1 MFRAI
6 ERKSLRDKDKDWVT
20 CLLLKE
26 NPYGIGRRLAFLVA
40 WSPNLRG
47 RDGEMGML
55 DKNGGC

>member
-1 MFRAI
+1 MQ
-6 ERKSLRDKDKDWVT
+6 
-20 CLLLKE
+20 
-26 NPYGIGRRLAFLVA
+26 LAFLVA